1 MNKILRLSFILL
13 SLLMFFSCK
22 NKTEVVD
29 LLPVK
34 NGDKF
39 QYVNLLGELVIN
51 PQFTV
56 ATVFREDLALVK
68 SSDENARWGYVNRQG
83 KYEIGL
89 LYKEATVFSEG
100 LAWVVLENAAP
111 TAINRQGNIQI
122 ILRDVEEVRIF
133 KEGLAAVSVYDK
145 SDASKKWGFINKN
158 GFLTINPQFVYA
170 SNFYNERC
178 AVHNHKNQWGFI
190 DKGGNIVVDYQYDTV
205 HSFVNDRA
213 IVVKDGKYGVID
225 KSGNTL
231 IEPQFRDMIAD
242 GDNYAVQ
249 QSDRKWGWS
258 NVQGQLI
265 INPQFEKIQPF
276 LENDFAPAAFAGRF
290 GFIDK
295 KGSFVVNPQF
305 DDALPFNKGLAQVVM
320 NEKVGFA
327 GVNGLFVINPVFD
340 AISPDFKQFINSK
353 TSTHESVQSD
363 YYNFNSLLEALNFST
378 PDGNTD
384 STTFRQVM
392 RKYNLHRSDFNET
405 TNEYKIIDNRVVS
418 SSFSYDLYIHG
429 KVFDEILPKKLEKK
443 RILTAADS
451 AQITYEFNPEN
462 EVLTY
467 FYVVRFA
474 EKLEN
479 MEPMVKNILERH
491 LQCNYT
497 EVSETSG
504 AKVYENETEYV
515 RTYIGK
521 NRIALTI
528 TFKPTERT
536 LERRAALKTKTATL
550 K

>member
-1 MNKILRLSFILL
+1 
-13 SLLMFFSCK
+13 MFFSCK

-429 KVFDEILPKKLEKK
+429 KVFDKILPKKLEKK

>member
-1 MNKILRLSFILL
+1 
-13 SLLMFFSCK
+13 MFFSCK

-295 KGSFVVNPQF
+295 KGSFVANPQF

>member
-295 KGSFVVNPQF
+295 KGSFVANPQF